1 MCYNGYYSNGTLL
14 LVMVE
19 GEAEGID
26 EATFCE
32 AVLMGLESVSV
43 VRCW

>member
-1 MCYNGYYSNGTLL
+1 MMSVAI
-14 LVMVE
+14 VMVE

-32 AVLMGLESVSV
+32 AVAMGLESVSKITCQSM
-43 VRCW
+43 R

>member
-1 MCYNGYYSNGTLL
+1 MMAVAI
-14 LVMVE
+14 VMVE

-32 AVLMGLESVSV
+32 AVLVGLKSVS
-43 VRCW
+43 CKT